1 MYGYI
6 FNIWVCLSL
15 ILSNKYQILALLQST
30 LNWNVQFKTCF
41 QPLCLKFLDEMKM
54 EEDCNTTENG
64 SKAATAVLGGTTMVN
79 ADNIINVSRE
89 FFQDKIKSDGF
100 SKNQLDTGI

>member
-1 MYGYI
+1 
-6 FNIWVCLSL
+6 
-15 ILSNKYQILALLQST
+15 
-30 LNWNVQFKTCF
+30 
-41 QPLCLKFLDEMKM
+41 M

-64 SKAATAVLGGTTMVN
+64 SKAATAVMGGTPMVN